1 MFRGPWACTWAGF
14 MWEPPFQL
22 IMGFSIGPSSVGCM
36 LSTSGKCVSSFKK
49 NVFHMINSMR
59 YVRYGALKDRTVQ
72 RLPKHCVCRSNNTF
86 IQPTDEIYYWLYI
99 ENSSSSNQGWGCNRS
114 SKQAR
119 RVKTQLSLPIQTSAI
134 ITKGLPKKN
143 KCMHQTK

>member
-1 MFRGPWACTWAGF
+1 MFRGPWVCTWAGF
-14 MWEPPFQL
+14 KWEPPFQL
-22 IMGFSIGPSSVGCM
+22 IMGFSIEPSSVGCM
-36 LSTSGKCVSSFKK
+36 LSTSGKCVLSSKK
-49 NVFHMINSMR
+49 NVFRTINSIH
-59 YVRYGALKDRTVQ
+59 YVRYGPLKDRTVQ

-99 ENSSSSNQGWGCNRS
+99 ENSSSSSQGWGCNRS
-114 SKQAR
+114 SKHAR
-119 RVKTQLSLPIQTSAI
+119 RVKTQLSLPNQTSAI